1 MAEKKRTMSSY
12 SKKQD
17 YVKRLE
23 EAGDISG
30 RTQKEASQEQEIDN
44 VFNDINE
51 KQKSDD
57 KSWIDDVFDMF
68 KKGD

>member
-30 RTQKEASQEQEIDN
+30 RTQKDVSQEQKIDN
-44 VFNDINE
+44 VFNDIDNSQE
-51 KQKSDD
+51 NDD
-57 KSWIDDVFDMF
+57 KSWIDDVFDIF